1 MTILQHYQRYI
12 VQLLLFSFIILF
24 TSGCSP
30 SFEKMAERRFEYAK
44 KNMGDIYIAAID
56 AYNSPDSSFI
66 NGAQLAA
73 EIINQRP
80 NKLIGRSLKIEAAQD
95 GRTFKESKT
104 TIERITSNPR
114 IVAAI
119 GHGRSSIAVPASA
132 LYERSQLVLLSSFST
147 IKGLTG
153 HGFKY
158 IFRMSPNAQVMADQ
172 LASVAKTLNYRKIII
187 LHARGDVYRELA
199 FLFEDAAISSKI
211 DILKRLSFFEKSE
224 DYRSIISQFND
235 KPFDAIFIAAP
246 TNASAIMA
254 KQLREM
260 GLNQP
265 ILGGDSL
272 NSSNYYKIA
281 KQAANNTIVPS
292 LYNPESNNKMVQ
304 DFIKQYEKKYKEEP
318 NNVAAQAYDSVMLL
332 ANAIN
337 EANSTLP
344 SSLTSTLHYIPAW
357 VGATGLHAF
366 NPNGEIQGKKYLF
379 KVWKSTA
386 GSGTKQELPA
396 IHVPYLLERFTK
408 RIKDKNSS
416 ENSSISFTSKFSKK
430 MHEDDHKVLLLEL
443 AQEILK
449 FKNIGLIYEATEE
462 GKKVANYSLIAKM
475 VEKQDIKLSSCIIP
489 FSILHKNQ
497 YNKSITSC
505 YGKLSLGIDA
515 LYITPMPSNDD
526 KHIHYLNKSLAFFK
540 IPAISLDKR
549 NKDNNISLVLQ
560 NRPDINVRG
569 TGKMKVYNGL
579 LNNMKVH
586 QFLEQMINLPHIT
599 VNLNN
604 LHKYGISDKAIL
616 DLSPDDYLYSDGD

>member
-1 MTILQHYQRYI
+1 MIILPRYQRYT

-44 KNMGDIYIAAID
+44 KNTGDIYIAAID
-56 AYNSPDSSFI
+56 TYNSPDSSFI

-104 TIERITSNPR
+104 TIERITSNPK

-119 GHGRSSIAVPASA
+119 GHGSSSIAVPASA
-132 LYERSQLVLLSSFST
+132 LYERSQLILLSSFST

-172 LASVAKTLNYRKIII
+172 LASVAKTLNYKKIII

-199 FLFEDAAISSKI
+199 FLFEDATLSSKI

-246 TNASAIMA
+246 TNASALMA

-265 ILGGDSL
+265 ILGGDAL
-272 NSSNYYKIA
+272 NSSDYYEVA
-281 KQAANNTIVPS
+281 QQAANNTIVPS
-292 LYNPESNNKMVQ
+292 LYNPKSNNKMVQ
-304 DFIKQYEKKYKEEP
+304 DFIKQYKKKYKEEP

-332 ANAIN
+332 ANAIK

-344 SSLTSTLHYIPAW
+344 SSLTSTLHYMPAW

-379 KVWKSTA
+379 KVWKSGV

-396 IHVPYLLERFTK
+396 IHIPYLLERFAENMNGGK
-408 RIKDKNSS
+408 PSEESS
-416 ENSSISFTSKFSKK
+416 SLINKFSKK
-430 MHEDDHKVLLLEL
+430 MHEDDHKVILLEL
-443 AQEILK
+443 AQEILT

-462 GKKVANYSLIAKM
+462 GKKVANHALIEKM
-475 VEKQDIKLSSCIIP
+475 VNKQDIKLSSCIIP
-489 FSILHKNQ
+489 FSILHENQ

-515 LYITPMPSNDD
+515 LYTSPIPSNDN
-526 KHIHYLNKSLAFFK
+526 KHINYLNKSLAFFK

-586 QFLEQMINLPHIT
+586 QFSEKMINLPHIT

-616 DLSPDDYLYSDGD
+616 DLSPDDYLYSDED

>member
-1 MTILQHYQRYI
+1 MIILPRYQRYT

-44 KNMGDIYIAAID
+44 KNTGDIYIAAID
-56 AYNSPDSSFI
+56 TYNSPDSSFI

-73 EIINQRP
+73 EIINQQP
-80 NKLIGRSLKIEAAQD
+80 NKLIGRNLKIEAAQD
-95 GRTFKESKT
+95 GQTFQESKT
-104 TIERITSNPR
+104 TIERITSNPK

-119 GHGRSSIAVPASA
+119 GHGSSSIAVPASA
-132 LYERSQLVLLSSFST
+132 LYERSQLILLSSFST

-172 LASVAKTLNYRKIII
+172 LASVAKTLNYKKIII

-199 FLFEDAAISSKI
+199 FLFEDATLSSKI

-246 TNASAIMA
+246 TNASALMA

-265 ILGGDSL
+265 ILGGDAL
-272 NSSNYYKIA
+272 NSSDYYEVA
-281 KQAANNTIVPS
+281 QQAANNTIVPS
-292 LYNPESNNKMVQ
+292 LYNPKSNNKMVQ
-304 DFIKQYEKKYKEEP
+304 DFIKQYKKKYKEEP
-318 NNVAAQAYDSVMLL
+318 NNVAAQAYDSIMLL
-332 ANAIN
+332 ANAIE

-344 SSLTSTLHYIPAW
+344 SSLTSTLHYMPAW

-379 KVWKSTA
+379 KVWKSGM

-396 IHVPYLLERFTK
+396 IHIPYLLERFAENMNGGK
-408 RIKDKNSS
+408 PSEKSS
-416 ENSSISFTSKFSKK
+416 SLISKFSEK

-443 AQEILK
+443 AQEILT

-462 GKKVANYSLIAKM
+462 GKKVANHALVEKM
-475 VEKQDIKLSSCIIP
+475 VNKQDIKLSSCIIP
-489 FSILHKNQ
+489 FSILHENQ

-515 LYITPMPSNDD
+515 LYTSPIPSNDN
-526 KHIHYLNKSLAFFK
+526 KHINYLNKSLAFFK

-586 QFLEQMINLPHIT
+586 QFSEKMVNLPHIT

-616 DLSPDDYLYSDGD
+616 DLSPDDYLYSDED